1 MDEHSLYDNEYKIIK
16 KSEEVINNAENA
28 DNPMLNEY
36 RDLSDNYQRLFKQF
50 SRIVKLNDKQQ
61 SQLKNSQDEIIKYNE
76 ELKDLNATKDKFFSI
91 ISHDLKSPINSFL
104 NLSTLLVD
112 YIDRFSKEDIIDM
125 AQNVKRSGDNLL
137 KLLENLL
144 NWARLQM
151 KRAEFQ
157 PQKCSLNMMVSDITY
172 IMSNRITT
180 KQIKISSDIDENM
193 VLMADVNML
202 NSILQ
207 NLITNAIKFTD
218 KDGEIVVAAKVK
230 EKVAEISITDT
241 GVGISE
247 ENIKKL
253 FRIDV
258 IYTNTGT
265 DQEKG
270 TGLGLILCKEMI
282 EKHGCE
288 IRVESELGK
297 GTSFIFTIP
306 VFE

>member
-1 MDEHSLYDNEYKIIK
+1 MYDNEYKIIK
-16 KSEEVINNAENA
+16 KSEEVINDSKYA
-28 DNPMLNEY
+28 DNSMLNEY
-36 RDLSDNYQRLFKQF
+36 KGLSDNYQRLFKQF

-61 SQLKNSQDEIIKYNE
+61 SQLKNSQDAIIQYND
-76 ELKDLNATKDKFFSI
+76 ELKELNATKDKFFSI

-104 NLSTLLVD
+104 NMSTLLVD

-125 AQNVKRSGDNLL
+125 AKNVKKSGDNLL

-157 PQKCSLNMMVSDITY
+157 PQKCSLNIMVRDTIY
-172 IMSNRITT
+172 IMSNRIST
-180 KQIKISSDIDENM
+180 KQINISQDIMKDL

-207 NLITNAIKFTD
+207 NLIANAIKFTD
-218 KDGEIVVAAKVK
+218 KDGQITIGAKVK
-230 EKVAEISITDT
+230 GQHAEIIVSDT

-247 ENIKKL
+247 QNMKKL

-282 EKHGCE
+282 EKHECK
-288 IRVESELGK
+288 IWVKSELGK
-297 GTSFIFTIP
+297 GTSFVFTMP